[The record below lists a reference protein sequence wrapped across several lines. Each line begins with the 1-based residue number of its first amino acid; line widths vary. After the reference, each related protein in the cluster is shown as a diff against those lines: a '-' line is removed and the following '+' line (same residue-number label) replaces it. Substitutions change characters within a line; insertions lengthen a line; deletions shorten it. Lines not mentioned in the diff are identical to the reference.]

1 LGWHLR
7 VGVSWLPKTFNS
19 IPGYVFDDGASKREI
34 ASERHRSIKSY
45 LHTLDQKPIRV
56 TSKRERE
63 QLKDT
68 DQLKATHVLWIKE
81 PLEWPPRKR
90 ERTIERHRS
99 IKSYLQTLDQ
109 KPIRVMSNMI
119 FLMPK
124 CLDIVEP

>member
-1 LGWHLR
+1 MRDTDQLKAIYILW
-7 VGVSWLPKTFNS
+7 
-19 IPGYVFDDGASKREI
+19 
-34 ASERHRSIKSY
+34 
-45 LHTLDQKPIRV
+45 DQKPIRV

-90 ERTIERHRS
+90 ERTIERHGS

-109 KPIRVMSNMI
+109 TPIQVMSNMI